1 MIKDSYLVLD
11 DREIWTE
18 KQCRQYLLEEEQNDI
33 MNNIDEYL
41 NGELGFNIEH
51 QLKCIK
57 TAIKGDM
64 DDVLDNLRT
73 SWNVPVLD
81 LTKDFIYKGIRAV
94 FKKNDTE
101 CITIDF
107 YDDKTNKLLDADIEI
122 YYRHIDKIHNV
133 TRLDDFQS
141 NLENFINE
149 NYIKKGEF
157 YLAEKYKINID
168 NEDIVYGKLNNGNYY
183 MITDTSFCIYD
194 NKYSFNLYNELFNIA
209 LGENNNYDDKW
220 ANSNAHLIESYY
232 LDDVKLFKNFRD
244 NDVI

>member
-11 DREIWTE
+11 DRAIWTE

-33 MNNIDEYL
+33 VNNINDYL
-41 NGELGFNIEH
+41 DDTLNIKN
-51 QLKCIK
+51 QLCYIK
-57 TAIKGDM
+57 MAIKGKIE
-64 DDVLDNLRT
+64 DVIYTLGN
-73 SWNVPVLD
+73 SWNVPILD
-81 LTKDFIYKGIRAV
+81 LTKDYTYKGVKAV
-94 FKKNDTE
+94 FKKKDDE

-107 YDDKTNKLLDADIEI
+107 YDIKTNKLLDADIEI
-122 YYRHIDKIHNV
+122 YYRHIDKVHNV
-133 TRLDDFQS
+133 TKLDDFQS

-157 YLAEKYKINID
+157 YLVEKYKINID
-168 NEDIVYGKLNNGNYY
+168 NEDIVYGKLNNENYY

-220 ANSNAHLIESYY
+220 SNSNAHLIESYY
-232 LDDVKLFKNFRD
+232 LDDVRLFKNFRD